1 MNPCGLCTLGDG
13 TVVVG
18 NRRMVDDYCIHFYD
32 SSLNGKRL
40 RIVNC
45 DFWLSGLYFAHDD
58 LFGLEEDVSGYDEAA
73 EEGEWEP
80 LSDRER
86 ARWGRRVVCS
96 SRSCCCRTQKRWP
109 VSSIAGPQGSLLS
122 TSAAQLCT
130 ASPCCEELYEEHTAC
145 VLQRSTIDVKRD
157 QPHASGDAK
166 TRTAHAGLLR

>member
-45 DFWLSGLYFAHDD
+45 DFWLSDLYFAHDH

-73 EEGEWEP
+73 DEGECEP

-86 ARWGRRVVCS
+86 ERWGRRVFVMKADGLFS
-96 SRSCCCRTQKRWP
+96 GGQVLLLP
-109 VSSIAGPQGSLLS
+109 DAGEV
-122 TSAAQLCT
+122 
-130 ASPCCEELYEEHTAC
+130 ASVVDCGP
-145 VLQRSTIDVKRD
+145 
-157 QPHASGDAK
+157 
-166 TRTAHAGLLR
+166 AGLFALDFGRAAMHSITVL